1 MSAIIYALSANVGI
15 AASKGI
21 AAVYTGSSAMLAE
34 AVHSSA
40 DCANQLLLLLGLKQ
54 ARREPTPDHPLG
66 FGKASYF
73 WSFMVALLLFSMG
86 GAFSIYE
93 GAHKLSHPEPLE
105 NPWIAIG
112 VLAFG
117 FILEAWSLRG
127 CIREIREKAGNVSLW
142 RYFRESRESEL
153 IVVMGEDI
161 AALAGLALALGAV
174 LLSMITG
181 NPAYDAWGS
190 IAVGSLLV
198 IIAVFLGIEIHGL
211 LIGQSAAPEARQ
223 AISDWLAARGEIAQL
238 YNVITFQMG
247 SYLFVAVKA
256 RMHEAES
263 ASRLVAEINS
273 VQDALKLAF
282 PNVRW
287 VFFEP
292 DEKD

>member
-1 MSAIIYALSANVGI
+1 MSAIIYALTANAGI

-54 ARREPTPDHPLG
+54 ARRVPTPDHPLG
-66 FGKASYF
+66 FGKATYF

-127 CIREIREKAGNVSLW
+127 CIREIREKAGDISLW

-174 LLSMITG
+174 LLSMLTG

-190 IAVGSLLV
+190 IAIGSLLV

-223 AISDWLAARGEIAQL
+223 AISDWLAAREEIAQL

-282 PNVRW
+282 PDVRW

>member
-1 MSAIIYALSANVGI
+1 M
-15 AASKGI
+15 
-21 AAVYTGSSAMLAE
+21 
-34 AVHSSA
+34 
-40 DCANQLLLLLGLKQ
+40 
-54 ARREPTPDHPLG
+54 
-66 FGKASYF
+66 
-73 WSFMVALLLFSMG
+73 
-86 GAFSIYE
+86 
-93 GAHKLSHPEPLE
+93 
-105 NPWIAIG
+105 
-112 VLAFG
+112 
-117 FILEAWSLRG
+117 
-127 CIREIREKAGNVSLW
+127 
-142 RYFRESRESEL
+142 
-153 IVVMGEDI
+153 
-161 AALAGLALALGAV
+161 
-174 LLSMITG
+174 
-181 NPAYDAWGS
+181 
-190 IAVGSLLV
+190 